1 MNRYGTRRSPSIRS
15 KILTSLPRRR
25 TRSMMKFARL
35 SALTLLIAS
44 GASPVC
50 AQVTGPTVSPLLVP
64 AGLPG
69 LVPEIMPKPLPNPVR
84 AVIEAALDGGK
95 QSEVETEVAIAKAN
109 HPPSIGDTAP
119 NLPPYEA

>member
-1 MNRYGTRRSPSIRS
+1 
-15 KILTSLPRRR
+15 
-25 TRSMMKFARL
+25 MMIFARL
-35 SALTLLIAS
+35 PALTLLIAS

-84 AVIEAALDGGK
+84 AMIEAALDGGK
-95 QSEVETEVAIAKAN
+95 KSEVETVVSLAKATN
-109 HPPSIGDTAP
+109 PRSIGDIDAILADRKSTRL
-119 NLPPYEA
+119 NSSH

>member
-50 AQVTGPTVSPLLVP
+50 AQVTGPTVAPLLVP

-69 LVPEIMPKPLPNPVR
+69 LVPEIMPKPLPNPGR
-84 AVIEAALDGGK
+84 RRNGAALDGGK
-95 QSEVETEVAIAKAN
+95 KSEGEKVDGK
-109 HPPSIGDTAP
+109 GGG
-119 NLPPYEA
+119 